1 MSDEKL
7 AYTVWVD
14 GEKYGPD
21 STDIPAQVAEQ
32 IGEHAWIDGKKPAN
46 RSRGGKIQRAEQGGT
61 GDGPPPLSGKGS
73 GEDAWR
79 AYAETV
85 EVDVT
90 DAKTRDEI
98 IDAIKAAG
106 KPVEPAGN

>member
-14 GEKYGPD
+14 GKQYGPD
-21 STDIPAQVAEQ
+21 TDEIPAGVAEQ
-32 IGEHAWIDGKKPAN
+32 IGEHAWVDGKKPA
-46 RSRGGKIQRAEQGGT
+46 SRGGSKPKGDQRNGGIN
-61 GDGPPPLSGKGS
+61 DGPPPLSGKGS

-90 DAKTRDEI
+90 AAKTRDEI
-98 IDAIKAAG
+98 VEAIKAAG
-106 KPVEPAGN
+106 KPVEPAGD